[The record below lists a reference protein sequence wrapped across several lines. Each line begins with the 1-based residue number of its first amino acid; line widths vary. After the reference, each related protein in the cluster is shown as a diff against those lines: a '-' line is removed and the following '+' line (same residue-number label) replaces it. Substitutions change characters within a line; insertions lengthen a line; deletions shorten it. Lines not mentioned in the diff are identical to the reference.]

1 MNTRPGNKRLLAL
14 MGALSAVTATGVN
27 ANQPVEAERT
37 LRRALDAMATHMRSG
52 GWADQWSLGGE
63 VVWGQKG
70 VIPKSW
76 ITVQPAATPATA
88 KVYVEAARVLAD
100 ERYLTHAR
108 AARDALLALQTPEG
122 GFPKEGDPAGGPHNT
137 ASFDDDVTTGA
148 LEFLMALWRHTEDA
162 KDRQAVERVGAFI
175 IRAQYRDSGGWPQR
189 FPPPES
195 HYGAHIT
202 FNDDVMANVIRV
214 LLDLNEFTGDSKY
227 LAAAVRGGECIIR
240 LQGGTG
246 QEIWAQQY
254 DARTLEP
261 ASGRSFEPAGYSPNE
276 SKEICDSLIEL
287 YLATGQARFLEP
299 LPRAFKWYDTHRL
312 PDGNWA
318 RLYEPGTQRPV
329 YGRPGDGGKTYEL
342 AKARPGYSW
351 QGRWYYPYDA
361 QRAYRRIK
369 DVGRDAVLIERAK
382 ARNRPLR
389 GADQRVQRLCAG
401 LSTSGFWL
409 SPPDREQAGLL
420 RQAGVPKAERK
431 IIRTDV
437 FCENARILLEFLA
450 R

>member
-1 MNTRPGNKRLLAL
+1 MKARSGYKRLFGLMVTLAVVAA
-14 MGALSAVTATGVN
+14 MGVN
-27 ANQPVEAERT
+27 GNQPVEAERT
-37 LRRALDAMATHMRSG
+37 LRRALEAMAMHMRSG
-52 GWADQWSLGGE
+52 GWADQWSLGEE

-70 VIPKSW
+70 VIPKTW

-88 KVYVEAARVLAD
+88 NVYVEAARVLGD

-122 GFPKEGDPAGGPHNT
+122 GFPKEGDPAGGAHNR

-148 LEFLMALWRHTEDA
+148 LKFLMTLCRQTGAEE
-162 KDRQAVERVGAFI
+162 DRQAVERVGAFI
-175 IRAQYRDSGGWPQR
+175 IRAQYRDCGGWPRR

-214 LLDLNEFTGDSKY
+214 LLELNELTGDARY
-227 LAAAVRGGECIIR
+227 LVAAVRGGECVIR
-240 LQGGTG
+240 LQGGG
-246 QEIWAQQY
+246 EQGIWAQQY
-254 DARTLEP
+254 DADTLKP
-261 ASGRSFEPAGYSPNE
+261 APARSFEPAGYTPNE
-276 SKEICDSLIEL
+276 SKEICDTLIEL
-287 YLATGQARFLEP
+287 HLATGQNRFLKP
-299 LPRAFKWYDTHRL
+299 LPRAFAWYDQHRL
-312 PDGNWA
+312 PNGKWA

-329 YGRPGDGGKTYEL
+329 YGLPGDGGTTYDV

-351 QGRWYYPYDA
+351 RGRWYPHDA
-361 QRAYRRIK
+361 KWTYGRIK
-369 DVGRDAVLIERAK
+369 AVGREAVLTERAK

-389 GADQRVQRLCAG
+389 AADQRVRRICAD
-401 LSTSGFWL
+401 LSPQGVWL
-409 SPPDREQAGLL
+409 SAPDREQAELL
-420 RQAGVPKAERK
+420 REAGVPEEERK

-437 FCENARILLEFLA
+437 FCENARILLEYLV